1 MQNGFRITE
10 TIPARAADVYAA
22 WLSRQGHTDMTGS
35 PAQVDGRVGGK
46 FSAWDGYIMGTTL
59 ELTPDQRIVQAWRTS
74 EFPEEAPDSHLE
86 ILIEETNGTTTLTLI
101 HRDLPLDQVPSYLQ
115 GWQDFYFNPMKK
127 YFGGK

>member
-1 MQNGFRITE
+1 MQNGFKITE

-22 WLSRQGHTDMTGS
+22 WLSSQGHTDMTGS

-59 ELTPDQRIVQAWRTS
+59 ELTPNQRIVQAWRTS

-101 HRDLPLDQVPSYLQ
+101 HRDLPLESGAIVSARLA
-115 GWQDFYFNPMKK
+115 GFLL
-127 YFGGK
+127 